1 MSEYIRV
8 VFDPFWYLKFEK
20 VKVKWKELYPMRRTE
35 SRKRYGTGSITAY
48 LCLVL
53 ILMLSLI
60 SGTIASVRNAHAR
73 VMTACAMEQGLY
85 SLFAEYDRAL
95 LGQYEL
101 FFYNGGDKS
110 GVWKPETIS
119 RKVAKTAGEV
129 LSPTASG
136 MGILT
141 GSIFSGQ
148 VTDVYL
154 GGYRLATDEEGSAF
168 SRQICEAMKASLGT
182 YGIQQL
188 SQKLKGEQETVK
200 RQEDGQSGYEEEEV
214 LKQYEESK
222 QSQEGTEK
230 TEGEGESGNNA
241 SSEPDE
247 KQQVPEDFVNPIE
260 VIQKVMKMGI
270 LGLVLPEGQT
280 VPQGETDVSVLAS
293 NRELQSGF
301 GMVERGKD
309 LSFVD
314 KMLSAEYIL
323 WKFPCYTQSEK
334 KEGLR
339 CQVEYVL
346 CGKNNDRDNL
356 TGTVNRLLALREAAN
371 LVYLA
376 GDAQK
381 QTEMETM
388 AGVIAASLGIPAAM
402 PVVKM
407 ALAVCWAFA
416 ESVLDLRELLDGG
429 KVALFKTAESWQL
442 SLEQLPKLL
451 ETGDQSRKN
460 AAGGMNYSNYLRLL
474 LMQKSGKAVTFGA
487 MDLVEYNMRTV
498 QNQPGFRL
506 DCCVDELE
514 AGFTAKIGKRQ
525 YEITRNYGYEMQGAA

>member
-1 MSEYIRV
+1 
-8 VFDPFWYLKFEK
+8 
-20 VKVKWKELYPMRRTE
+20 MRETE
-35 SRKRYGTGSITAY
+35 RQKRWAAGSITAY

-53 ILMLSLI
+53 ILMFSLI

-85 SLFAEYDRAL
+85 SLFAGYDRTL

-110 GVWKPETIS
+110 GVWKPETMS
-119 RKVAKTAGEV
+119 RKVAETAGEV

-136 MGILT
+136 MGILS
-141 GSIFSGQ
+141 GSLSGGQ
-148 VTDVYL
+148 VTEVYL

-188 SQKLKGEQETVK
+188 SQKLRGEQETVK

-222 QSQEGTEK
+222 QPEEGTEK
-230 TEGEGESGNNA
+230 TEGEGESGNGTP
-241 SSEPDE
+241 SEPDQ
-247 KQQVPEDFVNPIE
+247 KQPVPEDFVNPIE

-270 LGLVLPEGQT
+270 LGLVLPEGQALS
-280 VPQGETDVSVLAS
+280 QGETDVSFLAS
-293 NRELQSGF
+293 KRELQSGF
-301 GMVERGKD
+301 GMAECGKK

-314 KMLSAEYIL
+314 KMLSSEYIL
-323 WKFPCYTQSEK
+323 WKFPCYTSKEK
-334 KEGLR
+334 KEGLQ

-346 CGKNNDRDNL
+346 CGKNSDQDNL
-356 TGTVNRLLALREAAN
+356 AGTVNRLLALREAAN

-376 GDAQK
+376 KDAQK
-381 QTEMETM
+381 QGEMEAM
-388 AGVIAASLGIPAAM
+388 AGVIAASFGVPAAM

-416 ESVLDLRELLDGG
+416 ESILDLRELLDGG

-460 AAGGMNYSNYLRLL
+460 APGGMEYSDYLRLL

-487 MDLVEYNMRTV
+487 MDLVEYNMRTE
-498 QNQPGFRL
+498 QQQPGFRL

-514 AGFTAKIGKRQ
+514 AGFTAVIGKRE

>member
-1 MSEYIRV
+1 
-8 VFDPFWYLKFEK
+8 
-20 VKVKWKELYPMRRTE
+20 MRETE
-35 SRKRYGTGSITAY
+35 RQKRWAAGSITAY

-53 ILMLSLI
+53 ILMFSLI

-85 SLFAEYDRAL
+85 SLFAGYDRTL

-110 GVWKPETIS
+110 GVWKPETMS
-119 RKVAKTAGEV
+119 RKVAETAGEV

-136 MGILT
+136 MGILS
-141 GSIFSGQ
+141 GSLSG
-148 VTDVYL
+148 
-154 GGYRLATDEEGSAF
+154 
-168 SRQICEAMKASLGT
+168 
-182 YGIQQL
+182 
-188 SQKLKGEQETVK
+188 
-200 RQEDGQSGYEEEEV
+200 GQSGYEEEEV

-222 QSQEGTEK
+222 QPEEGTEK
-230 TEGEGESGNNA
+230 TEGEGESGNGTP
-241 SSEPDE
+241 SEPDQ
-247 KQQVPEDFVNPIE
+247 KQPVPEDFVNPIE

-270 LGLVLPEGQT
+270 LGLVLPEGQALL
-280 VPQGETDVSVLAS
+280 QGETDVSFLAS
-293 NRELQSGF
+293 KRELQSGF
-301 GMVERGKD
+301 GMAECGKE

-314 KMLSAEYIL
+314 KMLSSEYIL
-323 WKFPCYTQSEK
+323 WKFPCYTSKEK
-334 KEGLR
+334 KEGLQ

-346 CGKNNDRDNL
+346 CGKNSDQDNL
-356 TGTVNRLLALREAAN
+356 AGTVNRLLALREAAN

-376 GDAQK
+376 KDAQK
-381 QTEMETM
+381 QGEMEAM
-388 AGVIAASLGIPAAM
+388 AGVIAASFGVPAAM

-416 ESVLDLRELLDGG
+416 ESILDLRELLDGG

-460 AAGGMNYSNYLRLL
+460 APGGMEYSDYLRLL

-487 MDLVEYNMRTV
+487 MDLVEYNMRTE
-498 QNQPGFRL
+498 QQHPGFRL

-514 AGFTAKIGKRQ
+514 AGFTAVIGKRE